1 MIIYMNIKINTMT
14 LLNKQITSKQDIK
27 DFIDYLAA
35 NNMLYHFEDD
45 AKDIYSCS
53 SGFEERAFTDEQCV
67 LLDQRTTEMLRVD
80 HEYSFDYVLETYLND

>member
-80 HEYSFDYVLETYLND
+80 LNTLLIMH